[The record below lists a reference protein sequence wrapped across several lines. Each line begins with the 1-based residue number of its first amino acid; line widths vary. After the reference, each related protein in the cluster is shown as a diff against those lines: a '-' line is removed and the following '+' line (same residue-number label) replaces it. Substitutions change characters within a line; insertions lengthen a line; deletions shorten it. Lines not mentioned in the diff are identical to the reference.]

1 MPVGVT
7 PEEGVPEPDVLLV
20 LVSTGVV
27 GDVEVSGITA
37 EMESGNVGPTTGL
50 GVETDWVLKVVEPEN
65 VPDLVK
71 PLTLT

>member
-1 MPVGVT
+1 MSVGVT

-20 LVSTGVV
+20 LVSPGVV
-27 GDVEVSGITA
+27 GDVEVSGTTA
-37 EMESGNVGPTTGL
+37 DVESGNVGPTTGL
-50 GVETDWVLKVVEPEN
+50 DVETDWVLKVVEPEN